1 MPGGSKKGGGLEVK
15 DGYTPYKMRGHTL
28 PGPNQRTPLEYN
40 SYTQAEEEVNNPNNP
55 NSPNNLDVIKDPNNP
70 NVINDPNNQN
80 SPNNQNN
87 PSTNTYVDNNAE
99 EKTGVNDMGLAPTED
114 DTVKKNV
121 DVEVTVNGNK
131 V

>member
-80 SPNNQNN
+80 N

-99 EKTGVNDMGLAPTED
+99 EKTGVNDMGLASTED